1 MSSVSIAK
9 QRLAVLLMSDRVN
22 CTPDNTGRIELELY
36 QALSKHMEVTPEHF
50 KVRITRNAIH
60 IYLTGEEK

>member
-22 CTPDNTGRIELELY
+22 CTPDNTGKIELELY
-36 QALSKHMEVTPEHF
+36 QALSKHMEIAQEDF